1 MLSIN
6 AKEINT
12 YLKLINDQNPIHEHI
27 VPGQMIVQMALQSQ
41 QLQWASYRVKYIETV
56 GINELIQF
64 QMISENIVVILNQHD
79 ETLIKIIKV

>member
-12 YLKLINDQNPIHEHI
+12 YLKLINDQNPIHTHI

-41 QLQWASYRVKYIETV
+41 RLQWTSYRVKYIETV

-64 QMISENIVVILNQHD
+64 QMVSESIVVILNQHD

>member
-12 YLKLINDQNPIHEHI
+12 YLKLINDQNPIHVHI

-41 QLQWASYRVKYIETV
+41 RLQWTSYRVKYIETV

-64 QMISENIVVILNQHD
+64 QMVSESIVVILNQHD

>member
-12 YLKLINDQNPIHEHI
+12 YLKLINDQNPIHAHI

-41 QLQWASYRVKYIETV
+41 RLQWTSYRVKYIETV
-56 GINELIQF
+56 DTIPNDF
-64 QMISENIVVILNQHD
+64 RKYRSYFKS
-79 ETLIKIIKV
+79 T

>member
-12 YLKLINDQNPIHEHI
+12 YLKLINDQNPIHAHI

-41 QLQWASYRVKYIETV
+41 RLQWTSYRVKYIETV

-64 QMISENIVVILNQHD
+64 QMVSESIVVILNKHD